1 MKCKNCGYSKVA
13 CMCKQFIPSSNNS
26 SQKKEIGSMTHSTE
40 VVDKDPDKLQ
50 VAEIND
56 SASGSDIPLF
66 EKVLKQHWVRDY
78 DGKKQD
84 VVMIKDVAEAVRKLK
99 EQLTNFYGENNG
111 WCENIDKI
119 FYPKKKGHEGE
130 FK

>member
-1 MKCKNCGYSKVA
+1 M
-13 CMCKQFIPSSNNS
+13 
-26 SQKKEIGSMTHSTE
+26 
-40 VVDKDPDKLQ
+40 
-50 VAEIND
+50 
-56 SASGSDIPLF
+56 SDIPLF

-99 EQLTNFYGENNG
+99 EGIDKKIEYIKSTINSKSFEFNLEQKRAITGGMITMLEDFKE
-111 WCENIDKI
+111 EIDKI

-130 FK
+130 FKQRILNESGTGK